1 MAKHIA
7 TTVENSSSCWPTIVL
22 VVDRFATPLNTVRFV
37 LCRPDFFAG
46 KRWFAEAAAADRP
59 WVYLGPKEKVRD
71 KIRLE
76 MIRL

>member
-1 MAKHIA
+1 MSTKTIDDY
-7 TTVENSSSCWPTIVL
+7 SSWIDSQHL
-22 VVDRFATPLNTVRFV
+22 ELNTVRFV